1 MPNMEKFHTKP
12 WVLGVLYIY
21 ILYIYNS
28 MTVYIVISCQQ
39 NNGILVNLV
48 VFHGSGTFPW
58 IMTVST
64 KAFRTPLTLCTCA
77 VSWFRQGIHEDSEDN
92 EAPKELN
99 ACRKA
104 ELAFVVPAGAGWQ
117 VSLKFDTLPT
127 IPYLVLP
134 HMGTLH
140 CILMWVYL
148 YMCVYI

>member
-1 MPNMEKFHTKP
+1 MESWWIWSF
-12 WVLGVLYIY
+12 
-21 ILYIYNS
+21 S
-28 MTVYIVISCQQ
+28 MV
-39 NNGILVNLV
+39 
-48 VFHGSGTFPW
+48 GTFPW
-58 IMTVST
+58 IMSAST

-77 VSWFRQGIHEDSEDN
+77 VSWFLQGIHDDSEDN

-148 YMCVYI
+148 YMCVYIYRHNWHIHTHNIYIWICNDMYMYMYVHMYTQTL